1 MTNLTKSKPARLPLA
16 LMGALALCLPAALAL
31 PAAPVAAQQ
40 GSGQSAAQAAQFD
53 RAVRALRAITT
64 LRADFTQTD
73 RAGQTLRGQLT
84 LKNPGKI
91 RFEYSN
97 DVNMLVV
104 SDGRALSVI
113 DYDVQQ
119 VERWPIRNS
128 PLGALLDP
136 NRDLRRYGSVQQT
149 GNPSTVSIQVVDPDR
164 PEIPQL
170 TLIFVQDSSAP
181 GGLELNSWVALDA
194 QNVRTTVRL
203 TNHRYGAAV
212 ADSAFTFRD
221 PRRTTRRP
229 R

>member
-1 MTNLTKSKPARLPLA
+1 MTNLTNPKPARLPLA

-31 PAAPVAAQQ
+31 PAAPLAAQQ
-40 GSGQSAAQAAQFD
+40 AQSAAQTAQFD
-53 RAVRALRAITT
+53 RAARALRAITT

-136 NRDLRRYGSVQQT
+136 NRDLRRYGSVVPT
-149 GNPSTVSIQVVDPDR
+149 GNSNTVSIQVGDPER

-170 TLIFVQDSSAP
+170 TLIFVENGAAP

-203 TNHRYGAAV
+203 TNHRYGGAV